1 MRCAATPTS
10 SRLPTDPAQT
20 GPRRAGSRT
29 TCDNARITTRQM
41 SRYLTWRLP
50 DRHFSKVHVL
60 GEAGTPLCGRV
71 PSRERG
77 RPLPPI
83 PESELCPDCQNA
95 LGETQ

>member
-1 MRCAATPTS
+1 PRHPAPPRRP
-10 SRLPTDPAQT
+10 SRLRSLSSQEGGVAES
-20 GPRRAGSRT
+20 GAA
-29 TCDNARITTRQM
+29 CDNADITTRQL

-77 RPLPPI
+77 RPVPPI
-83 PESELCPDCQNA
+83 PESELCPDCQTA
-95 LGETQ
+95 LGESQ

>member
-1 MRCAATPTS
+1 
-10 SRLPTDPAQT
+10 
-20 GPRRAGSRT
+20 
-29 TCDNARITTRQM
+29 M

-77 RPLPPI
+77 RPVPPI
-83 PESELCPDCQNA
+83 PESELCPDCQTA
-95 LGETQ
+95 LGDSQ